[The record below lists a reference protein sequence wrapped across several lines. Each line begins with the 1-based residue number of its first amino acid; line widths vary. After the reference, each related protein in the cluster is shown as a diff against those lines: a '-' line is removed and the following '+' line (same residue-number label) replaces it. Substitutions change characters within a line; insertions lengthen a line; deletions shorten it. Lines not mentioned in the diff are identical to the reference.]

1 MTDKTDA
8 DAKPRPYHHGDLRNG
23 LLEAAR
29 TILEEEDLSQLTLR
43 AVARKAERVL
53 ATDTATRAG
62 DDRDSSL
69 TQLGH
74 DCDSFSMHS
83 SDV

>member
-1 MTDKTDA
+1 LVGRRCVTATAVD
-8 DAKPRPYHHGDLRNG
+8 P
-23 LLEAAR
+23 AA
-29 TILEEEDLSQLTLR
+29 EVVDHDVR
-43 AVARKAERVL
+43 AVARQAERVL

-74 DCDSFSMHS
+74 DCDSFAMHS